1 LGYYDDLT
9 CGCLFKLWNAYRYG
23 KKYEEG
29 KKLAEDFTVELKSE
43 IDKNWVLNN
52 SDTKTCKN

>member
-9 CGCLFKLWNAYRYG
+9 CGRLFKLWNAYRYG
-23 KKYEEG
+23 KKYEED

>member
-1 LGYYDDLT
+1 MDACSS
-9 CGCLFKLWNAYRYG
+9 CGTRIG
-23 KKYEEG
+23 MEKKYEEC